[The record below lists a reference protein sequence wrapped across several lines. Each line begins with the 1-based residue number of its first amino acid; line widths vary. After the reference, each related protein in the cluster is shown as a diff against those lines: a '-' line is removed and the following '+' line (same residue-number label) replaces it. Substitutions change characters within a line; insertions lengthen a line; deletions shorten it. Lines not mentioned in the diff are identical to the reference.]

1 MIRQFSCSIQ
11 QSIILCGR
19 WIISSNKLCLTVER
33 RGIHSRIGGFGRE
46 FLDRVGSSARKGREG
61 GGLWYIHVTQAARDC
76 VVRIAR
82 RN

>member
-1 MIRQFSCSIQ
+1 VE
-11 QSIILCGR
+11 R
-19 WIISSNKLCLTVER
+19 WIISSNKLCLTVEG
-33 RGIHSRIGGFGRE
+33 RGIHRWIGGYGRE
-46 FLDRVGSSARKGREG
+46 FLDRVGNSARKGREG